1 MIEISGLHKA
11 YDDTVALEEL
21 NLTLAPGDV
30 FGFIGPNGAGKT
42 TTLRILATLLTPSG
56 GSAKIDGKDVVRERG
71 AVRKL
76 IGYMPDFFGLY
87 DDLTVREVLD
97 FFAAAYRVPRA
108 RRKTLVDEV
117 LALTDLTG
125 KADALVEGLSRGM
138 TQRLGLAKTLIH
150 DPAVLLLDEP
160 ASGLDPRA
168 RIEMRELL
176 RELQRMGKTI
186 MLSSHILPE
195 LADVCTKVGILH
207 RGRLAAFGTVEE
219 LAKRASAPAR
229 VRVRVAGDAGAARAV
244 LAAVPGVKAVEAG
257 DGGGELGLTL
267 DGPAVDVSE
276 LMLAALTRGVKLT
289 SFTPERPDLEELFL
303 TITGGEA

>member
-1 MIEISGLHKA
+1 MIEIRGLRKA
-11 YDDTVALEEL
+11 YDETVALEEL
-21 NLTLAPGDV
+21 TLSLSPGDV

-42 TTLRILATLLTPSG
+42 TTLRILATLLEPSG
-56 GSAKIDGKDVVRERG
+56 GTARIDGKDVVEDRL
-71 AVRKL
+71 AVRRL

-97 FFAAAYRVPRA
+97 FFAAAYRIPA
-108 RRKTLVDEV
+108 KRRGQLVDEV
-117 LALTDLTG
+117 LALTDMTW

-195 LADVCTKVGILH
+195 LADVCSKVGILH
-207 RGRLAAFGTVEE
+207 KGRMAAFGTVDE
-219 LAKRASAPAR
+219 LAARAGTASR
-229 VRVRVAGDAGAARAV
+229 VRVRVSGDIAAAKAV
-244 LAAVPGVKAVEAG
+244 LTGLAGVKAVE
-257 DGGGELGLTL
+257 GESEELVVVLQR
-267 DGPAVDVSE
+267 VDVDLPE
-276 LMLAALTRGVKLT
+276 LMLEALKRGVRLMA
-289 SFTPERPDLEELFL
+289 FQPERPDLEELFL
-303 TITGGEA
+303 SITGGEA